1 MLNTIG
7 SVVAVSL
14 CLALQALAEP
24 SFRARRD
31 FGHNTQRFPE
41 NLVVDDFDGDSIADV
56 AVVNTGSSSVTVM
69 IGLGEGGFRF
79 QASNFQYNIP
89 NGASG
94 ITSGDFNGDG
104 LVDLAISTRQD
115 GSVAFLSGVGRGE
128 FRRWISIPVGVDPD
142 CLVAAD
148 FNGDHVLD
156 LAVCNGDFAGVISV
170 LLGNGDGTFQPPQ
183 SIPVGFFPSSLIVA
197 DFNGDGIPDLAAI
210 VAGPRSGVT
219 VLLGRGDGSFDTV
232 PLLDPLIVHLSLA
245 VADFNGDGVPDLAST
260 VRNGVEVFLGNG
272 DGTFG
277 DPIVRDLST
286 QPNSIAAADLDGD
299 GLPDIAVTNTIRTSG
314 SAEQS
319 TTVTVLRGNG
329 DGTFGNERSFQT
341 GSNPFGIAIRD
352 LNGDAKPDLVVSNSA
367 SSTISSLMN
376 ASK

>member
-7 SVVAVSL
+7 SVFAVSL
-14 CLALQALAEP
+14 CLAPQALGEP

-31 FGHNTQRFPE
+31 FGRNTQRFPE

-56 AVVNTGSSSVTVM
+56 AVVNTGSSSVTVL
-69 IGLGEGGFRF
+69 IGLGDGGFRF
-79 QASNFQYNIP
+79 QAANFQYNIP

-115 GSVAFLSGVGRGE
+115 GSVAFLNGVGRGE
-128 FRRWISIPVGVDPD
+128 FRRGISVPVGLDPD
-142 CLVAAD
+142 SLVAAD

-197 DFNGDGIPDLAAI
+197 DFNGDGILDLATV
-210 VAGPRSGVT
+210 VAGPQSGIK
-219 VLLGRGDGSFDTV
+219 VLLGRGDGLFDAT

-245 VADFNGDGVPDLAST
+245 VADFNA
-260 VRNGVEVFLGNG
+260 
-272 DGTFG
+272 
-277 DPIVRDLST
+277 
-286 QPNSIAAADLDGD
+286 D
-299 GLPDIAVTNTIRTSG
+299 GLRLG
-314 SAEQS
+314 KHGQK
-319 TTVTVLRGNG
+319 
-329 DGTFGNERSFQT
+329 RS
-341 GSNPFGIAIRD
+341 
-352 LNGDAKPDLVVSNSA
+352 
-367 SSTISSLMN
+367 
-376 ASK
+376 

>member
-1 MLNTIG
+1 VLNTIG

-14 CLALQALAEP
+14 CLAPQALAEP

-41 NLVVDDFDGDSIADV
+41 NLVVADFDGDSIADV
-56 AVVNTGSSSVTVM
+56 AVVNTGSSSVTVL
-69 IGLGEGGFRF
+69 IGLGDGGFRF
-79 QASNFQYNIP
+79 QASNFHYNIP

-94 ITSGDFNGDG
+94 ITSG
-104 LVDLAISTRQD
+104 
-115 GSVAFLSGVGRGE
+115 
-128 FRRWISIPVGVDPD
+128 
-142 CLVAAD
+142 D

-156 LAVCNGDFAGVISV
+156 LAVCNGDFAGMISV
-170 LLGNGDGTFQPPQ
+170 LLGNGDGAFQPPR

-197 DFNGDGIPDLAAI
+197 DFNGDGILDLAAI
-210 VAGPRSGVT
+210 VAGPQSGIK
-219 VLLGRGDGSFDTV
+219 VLIGRGDGSFDAV
-232 PLLDPLIVHLSLA
+232 PLLAPLIVHLSLA
-245 VADFNGDGVPDLAST
+245 VADFNADGIPDLAST

-272 DGTFG
+272 DGIFG

-286 QPNSIAAADLDGD
+286 QPNSVAAADLDGD
-299 GLPDIAVTNTIRTSG
+299 GFPDIAVTNTIRTSG

-329 DGTFGNERSFQT
+329 DGTFGQERSFQT

-367 SSTISSLMN
+367 SSTISSLIN